1 MKVDKIIEIERYHMD
16 NLKRILKSKSFKDD
30 LKNIESYIVNN
41 YQNLHYHWGIKN
53 KLKLAAE
60 RLIRFYIWKNYGSV
74 DLYNTPLSSD
84 VAFVLEDCVINIDC
98 KTIDLSGN
106 KNDRKYIQCEANQAN
121 FENIELQN
129 CFIDDDEKLLFEG
142 YKFYPT
148 LEKFYNSKPVLSF
161 FIFIN
166 YHDDGNEFSIE
177 ELEICCLPH
186 DEVVKKIY
194 NSKLISG
201 FKTYKY
207 LKEMQAEKFDKY
219 YSPTKLIKHHWIKF
233 KVGQTIRYY
242 DSKRMHPFD
251 KNKLLIWGLEGKH
264 WQVVLGGHTIR
275 VPKNSI
281 KNRLYNGSQKWL
293 GWEKI
298 EI

>member
-1 MKVDKIIEIERYHMD
+1 MAADKIIETERFHMD
-16 NLKRILKSKSFKDD
+16 NLKRILKSNAFKTD
-30 LKNIESYIVNN
+30 LHNIEKYIIDN

-84 VAFVLEDCVINIDC
+84 VAFVIEDCVINIDC

-121 FENIELQN
+121 FENIELQAT
-129 CFIDDDEKLLFEG
+129 FIDDANLLFEG

-148 LEKFYNSKPVLSF
+148 LEKFHYNKPVLSF

-166 YHDDGNEFSIE
+166 YHDDGTSFSVE

-186 DEVVKKIY
+186 DEVVKKY
-194 NSKLISG
+194 YSSKLISG

-207 LKEMQAEKFDKY
+207 LKEMQAVKFDEY
-219 YSPTKLIKHHWIKF
+219 YLPTKKIKDHWVKF
-233 KVGQTIRYY
+233 KVGQTVRYY
-242 DSKRMHPFD
+242 DCKRMHPFD
-251 KNKLLIWGLEGKH
+251 NTKILIWGLEGKY

-275 VPKNSI
+275 VPKSSI
-281 KNRLYNGSQKWL
+281 KNRIYNGGQKWL